1 MQQGV
6 LKGML
11 VFALLLAAVILGS
24 LIGDFSRTIGGIEW
38 LGKTFDIGFSTFDL
52 DLKIFIIT
60 LGFQIRV
67 TVSEII
73 MILVG
78 ILCYPK
84 VAKILFG

>member
-11 VFALLLAAVILGS
+11 MFALLLAAVILGS

-38 LGKTFDIGFSTFDL
+38 LGRSFDIGVPTFDL
-52 DLKIFIIT
+52 NLKIFVIT
-60 LGFQIRV
+60 LGFEIHV

-78 ILCYPK
+78 ILSYPK
-84 VAKILFG
+84 VAKILFS

>member
-11 VFALLLAAVILGS
+11 MFAVLLAAVIVGS
-24 LIGDFSRTIGGIEW
+24 LIGDFARTIGGIEW
-38 LGKTFDIGFSTFDL
+38 LGRTFDVGVSTFDL
-52 DLKIFIIT
+52 NLKVFVVT
-60 LGFQIRV
+60 LGFQIH
-67 TVSEII
+67 VSVAEII

-84 VAKILFG
+84 IAKVLFG

>member
-11 VFALLLAAVILGS
+11 MFALLLAAVIIGS
-24 LIGDFSRTIGGIEW
+24 LIGDFARSIGGIEW
-38 LGKTFDIGFSTFDL
+38 LGRTFDIGIPAFDL
-52 DLKIFIIT
+52 NLKVFVVT
-60 LGFQIRV
+60 FGFQIH
-67 TVSEII
+67 VSVAEIV

-78 ILCYPK
+78 ILSYPK

>member
-11 VFALLLAAVILGS
+11 MFAILLAAVILGS
-24 LIGDFSRTIGGIEW
+24 LIGDFSRTISGIEW
-38 LGKTFDIGFSTFDL
+38 LGKTFDVGISTFDL
-52 DLKIFIIT
+52 NLKVFVVT
-60 LGFQIRV
+60 LGFQIH
-67 TVSEII
+67 VSVAEVI

-84 VAKILFG
+84 VSKLLFE

>member
-11 VFALLLAAVILGS
+11 MFAVLLAAVILGS
-24 LIGDFSRTIGGIEW
+24 LIGDFARTIGGIEW
-38 LGKTFDIGFSTFDL
+38 LGRTFDVGVSTFDL
-52 DLKIFIIT
+52 NLKVFVVT
-60 LGFQIRV
+60 LGFQIH
-67 TVSEII
+67 VSVAEII

-84 VAKILFG
+84 IAKVLFG